1 MHDILHSQCISAFV
15 HNGTQVAGIGNLLY
29 WRSDAISYH
38 NRKADEP
45 HFTLPRYALAPTLR
59 LQCVLPTPLP
69 NYKKVLINWALSVV
83 LNHVDMESTRL
94 AECPTFVRK
103 RNERISWDLLL
114 SWWMNGSQEKIAN
127 IAPALFT
134 IASTC
139 AVSKEDREQLE
150 EAEKNA
156 SNVNAVPTT
165 TPAFDT
171 VSSGVPMTMRSDLWL
186 GVTVAILA
194 LLHPRYTYA
203 IISPTLV
210 SIFLFTC
217 NANRDDIAMLSRIGV
232 SVAYSTIL
240 SGLHVLASGAG
251 TQLRAFGA
259 TVGTVVP
266 IFQIPF
272 DNVSKTRPA
281 WQQSLGRRDEV
292 NSGTAATLV
301 QLEDVLPG
309 AFEAEPLIE

>member
-1 MHDILHSQCISAFV
+1 
-15 HNGTQVAGIGNLLY
+15 
-29 WRSDAISYH
+29 
-38 NRKADEP
+38 
-45 HFTLPRYALAPTLR
+45 
-59 LQCVLPTPLP
+59 
-69 NYKKVLINWALSVV
+69 
-83 LNHVDMESTRL
+83 MESTRL
-94 AECPTFVRK
+94 AECPTFVHK

-127 IAPALFT
+127 IAPALFA

-150 EAEKNA
+150 EAGKNA
-156 SNVNAVPTT
+156 SNVLPSLPSSNDATPSNAAPTT
-165 TPAFDT
+165 TPAFDI

-186 GVTVAILA
+186 SVTVAILA

-203 IISPTLV
+203 IIFPTLV

-217 NANRDDIAMLSRIGV
+217 NANRDDIAMLSCIGV

-259 TVGTVVP
+259 TLGTAAP

-309 AFEAEPLIE
+309 ALEAEPLIE

>member
-1 MHDILHSQCISAFV
+1 MALKWPHPRFASNAF
-15 HNGTQVAGIGNLLY
+15 Y
-29 WRSDAISYH
+29 R
-38 NRKADEP
+38 
-45 HFTLPRYALAPTLR
+45 
-59 LQCVLPTPLP
+59 PLFLTTK
-69 NYKKVLINWALSVV
+69 NVLINWALSVV

-114 SWWMNGSQEKIAN
+114 SWWMNDSQEKIAN
-127 IAPALFT
+127 IAPAVFA

-139 AVSKEDREQLE
+139 AVSKEDHEQLE

-156 SNVNAVPTT
+156 SNVLPSLPSSNDATPSNAAPTT
-165 TPAFDT
+165 TPAFDI

-194 LLHPRYTYA
+194 LLHLRYTYA
-203 IISPTLV
+203 IIFPTLV
-210 SIFLFTC
+210 SIFLFT
-217 NANRDDIAMLSRIGV
+217 RIDV

-251 TQLRAFGA
+251 TTQLRAFGA
-259 TVGTVVP
+259 TVGTAVP

-309 AFEAEPLIE
+309 ALEAEPLIE